1 MPDTISSPVLA
12 LVDWGT
18 SSFRLWLVDE
28 SGKTAHSAYSSE
40 GMVTARKAGF
50 NNILEKHIG
59 EGQGNSTLP
68 VVICGM
74 AGAKTGWQQ
83 ARYLAMPADFE
94 VIANAAIKVPELSRD
109 VFILPG
115 IAKRKADA
123 PDVMRGEETL
133 VVGAMANSASNSA
146 WCCLPGTHSK
156 WVSVTDGRITDFRT
170 YMTGDLFQALSNHT
184 ILSQASGSTSSHE
197 SDQAPIPLEH
207 RPEFA
212 DSVLAASSR
221 PDQATALL
229 FAIRA
234 YGLLRN
240 EDSFQATA
248 RLSGTLIGLELA
260 GILPSLGEKQVF
272 LVSEGKIGA
281 CYERA
286 LEVTG
291 TPFKLVDAQDAVKTG
306 LMTASNML
314 GYLPS
319 FAPVSA

>member
-1 MPDTISSPVLA
+1 MPENTSPPVLA

-28 SGKTAHSAYSSE
+28 RGKATFSAQSAE
-40 GMVTARKAGF
+40 GMVTARKTGF

-59 EGQGNSTLP
+59 QGQGGPELP

-83 ARYLAMPADFE
+83 ARYLALPADFE
-94 VIANAAIKVPELSRD
+94 VMANAAIKVPELQRE

-115 IAKRKADA
+115 IAKHKADA

-133 VVGAMANSASNSA
+133 VVGALANSAIDGA

-156 WVSVTDGRITDFRT
+156 WVSVADRRIVDFRT

-184 ILSQASGSTSSHE
+184 ILSQSAATVLSGDG
-197 SDQAPIPLEH
+197 DQPLPIEKTK
-207 RPEFA
+207 EFA
-212 DSVLAASSR
+212 ESVLAACSH
-221 PDQATALL
+221 PDQATSLL

-234 YGLLRN
+234 YGLLRD
-240 EDSFQATA
+240 EDSRQAAA

-260 GILPSLGEKQVF
+260 GILASLADKQVI
-272 LVSEGKIGA
+272 LISEGKLGA

-291 TPFKLVDAQDAVKTG
+291 IDYSLVNAQDAVKTG
-306 LMTASNML
+306 LIAASNTL
-314 GYLPS
+314 GL
-319 FAPVSA
+319 VSSAAAVAT